1 MTNSESTLNFV
12 SKEGKEFTIQLL
24 PSDSSL
30 TIKILENED
39 FLGGYKITKELE
51 DFKKL
56 GRSFRIFEKIIE
68 IKDFLAESIKE
79 KKISIS
85 KESESLIFGLE
96 ISVANKT
103 ENISIELKKDD
114 FDEKSS
120 LILLC
125 KKLSQMETELKELK
139 EMKYMLLGS
148 PEFHMSRVVIRE
160 SELNFVK
167 EEIKKNLNL
176 QKNLEEIKFTPLFS
190 TARNGDTA
198 KEFHNKCD
206 GKSNSLV
213 LVKTITGKRFGG
225 FTSLHW
231 SYASSN
237 YANDPKAFLFSL
249 DKKKCYNINPDN
261 SGNAIYCN
269 SGYGPCFGGGHDIC
283 LCDGCLYTKNSS
295 YTNNYSYIYNNDDYA
310 LNGEQYFIPEVY
322 EVYQLN
328 I

>member
-103 ENISIELKKDD
+103 ENISIKLEKDD

-120 LILLC
+120 LILVC

-176 QKNLEEIKFTPLFS
+176 QKKI
-190 TARNGDTA
+190 
-198 KEFHNKCD
+198 
-206 GKSNSLV
+206 
-213 LVKTITGKRFGG
+213 
-225 FTSLHW
+225 
-231 SYASSN
+231 
-237 YANDPKAFLFSL
+237 
-249 DKKKCYNINPDN
+249 
-261 SGNAIYCN
+261 
-269 SGYGPCFGGGHDIC
+269 
-283 LCDGCLYTKNSS
+283 
-295 YTNNYSYIYNNDDYA
+295 
-310 LNGEQYFIPEVY
+310 
-322 EVYQLN
+322 
-328 I
+328 